1 MRDHV
6 AEMVSGSLALFL
18 GWLCL
23 SYVRRVRG
31 LYSEGAPRS
40 SIFYGDRPLMIFPST
55 LGVLFILDG
64 LGLLI
69 IATGSLCGAQ
79 AGMMSIQ

>member
-1 MRDHV
+1 V
-6 AEMVSGSLALFL
+6 AEMLSGLLALFL

-23 SYVRRVRG
+23 RYVGRVRG
-31 LYSEGAPRS
+31 LYSEDTPES
-40 SIFYGDRPLMIFPST
+40 SIFSGDKPLMIFPST

-69 IATGSLCGAQ
+69 IACIESLCGAQ
-79 AGMMSIQ
+79 ASMMSI

>member
-1 MRDHV
+1 MI
-6 AEMVSGSLALFL
+6 SGLLALFL

-23 SYVRRVRG
+23 KHVGRVRR
-31 LYSEGAPRS
+31 LYSEDTPKR
-40 SIFYGDRPLMIFPST
+40 SIFSGDKPLLIFPST

-69 IATGSLCGAQ
+69 IACIESLCGAQ
-79 AGMMSIQ
+79 ASMMSIQ

>member
-1 MRDHV
+1 M
-6 AEMVSGSLALFL
+6 AEMLSGVLALFL

-23 SYVRRVRG
+23 RYVGRVRG
-31 LYSEGAPRS
+31 LYSGDTLKR
-40 SIFYGDRPLMIFPST
+40 SIFYGDKPLMILPST

-69 IATGSLCGAQ
+69 MACMERLCGAQ
-79 AGMMSIQ
+79 AGMISIQ